1 MLGNEKVQ
9 LKLLND
15 RFAKYIATVPFLEEQ
30 NQKQQVELE
39 KLRGKGTSRV
49 GTQYEEKIR
58 DLTEEVDQL
67 TEAKTRVEVDRNK
80 LKEKLKAEIT
90 HREKACQDLD
100 DATIIRLNLEQKV
113 KSLKKE
119 ISFLK
124 KLHEEE
130 IRELQTQPQQQYVQV
145 DRGMVKPDLTDALRD
160 VRQQYEKL
168 ASKNMQESEERYK
181 SKFADLT
188 EAAARNNDALQLAKK
203 EANEHKRKVQSLT
216 REVDDLKG
224 TVTQMEDNFSVEK
237 KTVSR
242 LEEDIQKMNDKM
254 ARDLQ
259 EYQDLLN
266 VKMDLDA
273 EIAFYKNLLEVEEE
287 RIATAKPKSSVESTS
302 SDFQSMK

>member
-1 MLGNEKVQ
+1 MSLSQVT
-9 LKLLND
+9 LL
-15 RFAKYIATVPFLEEQ
+15 
-30 NQKQQVELE
+30 
-39 KLRGKGTSRV
+39 RV
-49 GTQYEEKIR
+49 SVT
-58 DLTEEVDQL
+58 T
-67 TEAKTRVEVDRNK
+67 
-80 LKEKLKAEIT
+80 
-90 HREKACQDLD
+90 QDLD
-100 DATIIRLNLEQKV
+100 D
-113 KSLKKE
+113 
-119 ISFLK
+119 
-124 KLHEEE
+124 
-130 IRELQTQPQQQYVQV
+130 V

-224 TVTQMEDNFSVEK
+224 TLAQMEDNFSVEK

-287 RIATAKPKSSVESTS
+287 S
-302 SDFQSMK
+302 